1 MTPPDLFEFT
11 VESYNTDPMG
21 RAQQSDT
28 KKVLAA
34 SPEAAALM
42 TLNEELFRIG
52 SVQRLRARVFHRDS
66 SGTRIETVLY
76 KKV

>member
-1 MTPPDLFEFT
+1 MTPPELFEFT
-11 VESYNTDPMG
+11 VESYNTDPTG

-42 TLNEELFRIG
+42 ALNEELFRIG
-52 SVQRLRARVFHRDS
+52 NVQRLRARVFHKN
-66 SGTRIETVLY
+66 GEGVRIETVLY